1 MLSGRLRIPNLNFD
15 AMRLLALPILLI
27 ALFTS
32 CQKESTYSTSP
43 VSGKLEQL
51 SENGSSK
58 SGASTDSIG
67 YSAIISYSYNAALQK
82 LTITHK
88 NACFSCAPDSIRCHV
103 TNSGNSIMVE
113 EREYNGNSSCLCLYD
128 LKVEVDGVTPDVY
141 LLHVIEPH
149 LGEQAPIRLNLD
161 LAHTSSGTLYFP
173 RPDFPW
179 GLVK

>member
-1 MLSGRLRIPNLNFD
+1 
-15 AMRLLALPILLI
+15 MRLLILPILLV

-32 CQKESTYSTSP
+32 CQKEGNDSLSP
-43 VSGKLEQL
+43 VSGKLQKI
-51 SENGSSK
+51 SEKDTSK
-58 SGASTDSIG
+58 SGAIADSIG
-67 YSAIISYSYNAALQK
+67 NSTIISYSYDAASQK
-82 LTITHK
+82 LTITHQ
-88 NACFSCAPDSIRCHV
+88 NACFSCSCDSIRCHV

-161 LAHTSSGTLYFP
+161 LAHAPKGTLYFP

-179 GLVK
+179 GLVR